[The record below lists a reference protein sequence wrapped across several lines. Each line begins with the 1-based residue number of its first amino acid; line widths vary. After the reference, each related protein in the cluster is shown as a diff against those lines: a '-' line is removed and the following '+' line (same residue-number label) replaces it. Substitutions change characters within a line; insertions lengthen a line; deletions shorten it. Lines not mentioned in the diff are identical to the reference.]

1 MKNFQICEAT
11 KRRRTNEKKNMI
23 KFAGVFFPPRFH
35 LRIQRFWFRHFVAAF
50 WAQKC
55 LFIITKQF
63 FFSSWF
69 VCVCVQN
76 MFFKV
81 YIGCGC
87 TWLRPYLEQRETQN
101 KNDGRGSKSTKKLH
115 RCFFFLALLACLQ
128 YVHVRLNLALFFVF
142 RWIFS
147 LFFGYFFWMCVWELF
162 KSHLDFEC
170 LGWHSWFNIV
180 FFFFIRSTID
190 ITLFI

>member
-1 MKNFQICEAT
+1 MRGYKT
-11 KRRRTNEKKNMI
+11 KANEREKKYDQI
-23 KFAGVFFPPRFH
+23 RWG
-35 LRIQRFWFRHFVAAF
+35 
-50 WAQKC
+50 
-55 LFIITKQF
+55 
-63 FFSSWF
+63 FFSSAHPAILIQAF
-69 VCVCVQN
+69 CGCILSAKMFVYYHETFFFLQLICVCVCPKYVFQSLYRVWMYVIEAILGAERN
-76 MFFKV
+76 
-81 YIGCGC
+81 
-87 TWLRPYLEQRETQN
+87 
-101 KNDGRGSKSTKKLH
+101 TKQKWRSRFQEHKKAPSL
-115 RCFFFLALLACLQ
+115 FFFLALLACLQ